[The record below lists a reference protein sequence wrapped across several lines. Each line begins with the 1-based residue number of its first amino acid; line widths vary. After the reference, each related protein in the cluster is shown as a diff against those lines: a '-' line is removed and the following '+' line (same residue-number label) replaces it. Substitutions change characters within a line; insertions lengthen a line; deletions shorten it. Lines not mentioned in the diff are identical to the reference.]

1 MSRGNSAFQEAV
13 WRMILGSL
21 VDLVGEEVALVM
33 DEPGNEEKGKSSLL
47 NSWDGGPLRARLS
60 LVEGSPGKCALGLEA
75 VSGLSFPDRTGD
87 PGLQAKQPP
96 HLAGLLSQGSTRALS
111 E

>member
-33 DEPGNEEKGKSSLL
+33 DKPGNEEKGKSSLL
-47 NSWDGGPLRARLS
+47 NSWDGGAPPL
-60 LVEGSPGKCALGLEA
+60 
-75 VSGLSFPDRTGD
+75 
-87 PGLQAKQPP
+87 
-96 HLAGLLSQGSTRALS
+96 
-111 E
+111 

>member
-47 NSWDGGPLRARLS
+47 NSWDGGPLRACLS
-60 LVEGSPGKCALGLEA
+60 LVEGSPGKRALGLE
-75 VSGLSFPDRTGD
+75 GCLWP
-87 PGLQAKQPP
+87 
-96 HLAGLLSQGSTRALS
+96 LLS
-111 E
+111 